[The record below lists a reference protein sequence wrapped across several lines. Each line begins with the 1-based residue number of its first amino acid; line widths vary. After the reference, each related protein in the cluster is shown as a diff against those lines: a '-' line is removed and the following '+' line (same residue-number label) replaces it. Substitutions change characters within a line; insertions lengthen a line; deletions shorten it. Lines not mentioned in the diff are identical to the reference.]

1 MDDSGKDVPM
11 RRNDLLEAGCK
22 GVSKEIETLHVQDK
36 QKKEIFLGD
45 FSVNLK
51 L

>member
-1 MDDSGKDVPM
+1 M